1 MATTTL
7 GVKLDDPTRERLKAA
22 ATSIDRTPHWLIKQ
36 AIFNYLEKLEGGATL
51 TELSGIPGAASDD
64 ADEVQTDH
72 AHQCFLEFAESIL
85 PQSVLRAAITSA
97 YRRPEPEVVPMLIEQ
112 ARLPAPMAEATQTL
126 AASIAEK
133 LRNQKSAGGRAGI
146 VQGLLQEFSLSS
158 QEGVALMCLAEALL
172 RIPDKGTRDAL
183 IRDKISTG
191 NWHPH
196 LGNSPSLFV
205 NAATWGL
212 LLTGKLVSTHN
223 EAGLTSSLSRIIGK
237 SGEPMIRKGV
247 DMAMRLMGEQF
258 VTGETIAEALANATR
273 FEAKGFRYSYDM
285 LGEAALTE
293 LDAQKYLASYEQAIH
308 SIGKASNGRGIYE
321 GPGISIKLSALHPRY
336 SRAQYERVMD
346 ELYPRLLSLTL
357 LAKQYDIGL
366 NIDAEEADRLEL
378 SLDLLE
384 RLCFEPQLAGWNG
397 IGFVIQA
404 YQKRCPYVID
414 YVIDLARRSRHRLMI
429 RLVKGAYWD
438 SEIKRAQ
445 VEGLEGYPVYTRK
458 VYTDVSYLACAKK
471 LLAVPEAI
479 YPQFATHNAQTLSA
493 IYHIAGQNYYPGQY
507 EFQCLH
513 GMGEPLYEQVVGKL
527 SEGKLNRPCRVYAPV
542 GTHETLLAY
551 LVRRLLENG
560 ANTSFVNRIA
570 DHTISIQELV
580 ADPIS
585 QIEHMAAQE
594 GGFGLPHPRIP
605 LPRDLYGSER
615 ANSSGIDMANEHRL
629 ASLSCALLASA
640 HNDWKAAPMLGCASS
655 TETPAPVLNP
665 SDLRDVVGHVQEATV
680 EDADNAIQCALNVAP
695 IWQAT
700 PPAERAAIME
710 RAADLMEAEIQ
721 PLMGL
726 LAREAGKTFAN
737 AIAEVREAVDFLRYY
752 AVQARNDLTNDA
764 HRPLGPVVCISPW
777 NFPLAIFSGQV
788 AAALA
793 AGNPVLAKPAE
804 QTPLVAAQ
812 AVRILLEAGI
822 PEGVLQLLPGR
833 GETVGARLVGDDRVK
848 GVMFTG
854 STEVARLLQRN
865 IAGRLDA
872 QGRPI
877 PLIAETGG
885 QNAMI
890 VDSSALTEQVV
901 IDVVSSAFDSAG
913 QRCSALR
920 VLCLQ
925 EDSADRVI
933 EMLKGAMAESRM
945 GNPER
950 LSVDIGPVIDAEAKA
965 GIEKHIQGMRDK
977 GRNVFQMAI
986 ADIEECKRGTFVM
999 PTLIELES
1007 FDELEREIFGP
1018 VLHVVR
1024 YKRKDIDQLIAQ
1036 INASGYGLTLGV
1048 HTRIDETIAKVVNS
1062 VNAGNVY
1069 VNRNI
1074 VGAVV
1079 GVQPF
1084 GGEGLSGTG
1093 PKAGG
1098 PLYLFRLLSTRP
1110 GNAIEQSFAKVDAI
1124 IAPDTQAREALSKP
1138 LKALQA
1144 WADNNQQ
1151 ASLAEL
1157 CSEFAAHSQSGI
1169 TRLLNGPTGERN
1181 SYAILPREHVL
1192 CLAEVES
1199 DVLTQLAAVLAVG
1212 SSAVMPE
1219 SELAKALL
1227 ARLPKEVQA
1236 RIKLV
1241 ADWTKDD
1248 VIFDAVLHH
1257 GDCDQLRD
1265 VCQQVAKRAGAIV
1278 GVQGLS
1284 QGETNIA
1291 LERLVIERALS
1302 VNTAAA
1308 GGNASLM
1315 TIG

>member
-22 ATSIDRTPHWLIKQ
+22 AQSIDRTPHWLIKQ

-51 TELSGIPGAASDD
+51 HEINGHGANLSDD
-64 ADEVQTDH
+64 AGEVQPEH
-72 AHQCFLEFAESIL
+72 SHQCFLEFAESIL

-97 YRRPEPEVVPMLIEQ
+97 YRRPEQEMVPMLLEQ
-112 ARLPAPMAEATQTL
+112 ARLTTAQAEATNKL
-126 AASIAEK
+126 ASGIAEK
-133 LRNQKSAGGRAGI
+133 LRNQKSASGRAGI

-223 EAGLTSSLSRIIGK
+223 ESGLTSSLTRIIGK

-258 VTGETIAEALANATR
+258 VTGETIAEALANASR
-273 FEAKGFRYSYDM
+273 FESKGFRYSYDM

-293 LDAQKYLASYEQAIH
+293 HDAQKYLASYEQAIH
-308 SIGKASNGRGIYE
+308 SIGKASHGRGIYE

-384 RLCFEPQLAGWNG
+384 RLCFEPSLTGWNG

-414 YVIDLARRSRHRLMI
+414 SVIDLAKRSRHRLMI

-458 VYTDVSYLACAKK
+458 VYTDVSYIACARK
-471 LLAVPEAI
+471 LLSVPEAI
-479 YPQFATHNAQTLSA
+479 YPQFATHNAHTLSA

-513 GMGEPLYEQVVGKL
+513 GMGEPLYEQVVGKVAD
-527 SEGKLNRPCRVYAPV
+527 GKLNRPCRVYAPV

-570 DHTISIQELV
+570 DHSISIQELV
-580 ADPIS
+580 SDPVAN
-585 QIEHMAAQE
+585 IEQMAAQE
-594 GGFGLPHPRIP
+594 GSIGLPHPRIP

-615 ANSSGIDMANEHRL
+615 ANSAGIDLANEHRL
-629 ASLSCALLASA
+629 ASLSCALLATA
-640 HNDWKAAPMLGCASS
+640 HTEWKAAPMLGCASS
-655 TETPAPVLNP
+655 QEVTAAVINP
-665 SDLRDVVGHVQEATV
+665 SDHRDVVGHVQEATV
-680 EDADNAIQCALNVAP
+680 IDVDNAIQCALNAAP

-700 PPAERAAIME
+700 PPAERAAILE
-710 RAADLMEAEIQ
+710 RSADLMEAEIQ

-726 LAREAGKTFAN
+726 LVREAGKTYAN

-752 AVQARNDLTNDA
+752 AVQARNNFSNDA

-804 QTPLVAAQ
+804 QTPLIAAQ
-812 AVRILLEAGI
+812 AVRLMLEAGI

-833 GETVGARLVGDDRVK
+833 GETVGAGLVGDERVK

-933 EMLKGAMAESRM
+933 EMLKGAMAQNRQ

-965 GIEKHIQGMRDK
+965 GIEKHIQAMREK
-977 GRNVFQMAI
+977 GRAVYQVAI
-986 ADIEECKRGTFVM
+986 ADAAECKRGTFVM
-999 PTLIELES
+999 PTLIELDS
-1007 FDELEREIFGP
+1007 FDELKREIFGP

-1024 YKRKDIDQLIAQ
+1024 YNRRNLDQLLEQ

-1048 HTRIDETIAKVVNS
+1048 HTRIDETIAKVVDT
-1062 VNAGNVY
+1062 VNAGNMY

-1098 PLYLFRLLSTRP
+1098 PLYLYRLLSTRP
-1110 GNAIEQSFAKVDAI
+1110 VDAVARQFKEADATSKVDSVLRDQLI
-1124 IAPDTQAREALSKP
+1124 KP
-1138 LKALQA
+1138 LHSLKA
-1144 WADNNQQ
+1144 WAESNQLSDL
-1151 ASLAEL
+1151 ASLCEQFAEQ
-1157 CSEFAAHSQSGI
+1157 SQSGI
-1169 TRLLNGPTGERN
+1169 TRLLPGPTGERN
-1181 SYAILPREHVL
+1181 SYTILPREHVL
-1192 CLAEVES
+1192 CLADNEA
-1199 DVLTQLAAVLAVG
+1199 DLLAQLAAVLAVG
-1212 SSAVMPE
+1212 SSAVCVDGEP
-1219 SELAKALL
+1219 AKSLR
-1227 ARLPKEVQA
+1227 ARLPKELQGKV
-1236 RIKLV
+1236 KLV
-1241 ADWTKDD
+1241 ADWTKDE
-1248 VIFDAVLHH
+1248 VAFDAVIHH
-1257 GDCDQLRD
+1257 GHSDQLRA
-1265 VCQQVAKRAGAIV
+1265 VCEQVAKRAGAIV
-1278 GVQGLS
+1278 GVHGLS
-1284 QGETNIA
+1284 SGDQQIA
-1291 LERLVIERALS
+1291 LERLVIERAVS